1 LIDMSHHG
9 LKNHFELMAEYN
21 QWMNT
26 SLFSALS
33 GLEPREMAKDRGAFF
48 GSIIGTLNHILVGD
62 TIWLKRFTAHPANF
76 TALQAINEL
85 ALPTSLSEIIHADI
99 APLKTARENM
109 DSVITHFIKE
119 TQEEDFAYNLTY
131 TNTKD
136 KTFKK
141 QFGHLVQH
149 LFNHQ
154 THHRGQVSTLL
165 NQQGIDI
172 GSTDLLMLIPEA

>member
-1 LIDMSHHG
+1 MSHHG
-9 LKNHFELMAEYN
+9 LKSHFELMAQYN

-33 GLEPREMAKDRGAFF
+33 GLEPLEISKDRGAFF
-48 GSIIGTLNHILVGD
+48 GSILGTLNHILVGD
-62 TIWLKRFTAHPANF
+62 TIWLKRFTAHPTNF

-85 ALPTSLSEIIHADI
+85 TLPASLSEIIHSDI
-99 APLKTARENM
+99 VSLKSARENI
-109 DSVITHFIKE
+109 DFVITNFTKE
-119 TQEEDFAYNLTY
+119 ASEEDFDYNLAY
-131 TNTKD
+131 TNTKG
-136 KTFKK
+136 KTYKK

>member
-1 LIDMSHHG
+1 MGHHG
-9 LKNHFELMAEYN
+9 LKKHFELMAAYN

-26 SLFSALS
+26 SLFSALL
-33 GLEPREMAKDRGAFF
+33 GLETLEIAKDRGAFF
-48 GSIIGTLNHILVGD
+48 GSILGTLNHILVGD
-62 TIWLKRFTAHPANF
+62 IIWLKRFTGHPANF
-76 TALQAINEL
+76 TALQSLDEL
-85 ALPTSLSEIIHADI
+85 ALPASLSEIIHADI
-99 APLKTARENM
+99 APLKTARENI

-119 TQEEDFAYNLTY
+119 MQEKDFAYNLTY
-131 TNTKD
+131 TNTTG

-172 GSTDLLMLIPEA
+172 GSTDLLMLIPET

>member
-1 LIDMSHHG
+1 
-9 LKNHFELMAEYN
+9 
-21 QWMNT
+21 MNT

-33 GLEPREMAKDRGAFF
+33 GLEPLEIAKDRGAFF
-48 GSIIGTLNHILVGD
+48 GSILGTLNHILVGD
-62 TIWLKRFTAHPANF
+62 TIWLKRFTVHPANF
-76 TALQAINEL
+76 TALQALDEL
-85 ALPTSLSEIIHADI
+85 TLPASLSEIIHADI
-99 APLKTARENM
+99 SPLKTARENM
-109 DSVITHFIKE
+109 DFVITHFIKE
-119 TQEEDFAYNLTY
+119 TQEEDFSHNLTY
-131 TNTKD
+131 TNTKG

-154 THHRGQVSTLL
+154 THHRGQVSTLF

>member
-1 LIDMSHHG
+1 MGHHG
-9 LKNHFELMAEYN
+9 LKKHFELMAEYN

-26 SLFSALS
+26 SLFSALL
-33 GLEPREMAKDRGAFF
+33 GLETLEIAKDRGAFF
-48 GSIIGTLNHILVGD
+48 GSILGTLNHILVGD
-62 TIWLKRFTAHPANF
+62 IIWLKRFTGHPANF
-76 TALQAINEL
+76 TALQSLDEL
-85 ALPTSLSEIIHADI
+85 ALPASLSEIIHADI
-99 APLKTARENM
+99 APLKTARENI

-119 TQEEDFAYNLTY
+119 MQEKDFAYNLTY
-131 TNTKD
+131 TNTTG

-172 GSTDLLMLIPEA
+172 GSTDLLMLIPET

>member
-1 LIDMSHHG
+1 
-9 LKNHFELMAEYN
+9 
-21 QWMNT
+21 
-26 SLFSALS
+26 
-33 GLEPREMAKDRGAFF
+33 
-48 GSIIGTLNHILVGD
+48 
-62 TIWLKRFTAHPANF
+62 
-76 TALQAINEL
+76 
-85 ALPTSLSEIIHADI
+85 
-99 APLKTARENM
+99 M

-119 TQEEDFAYNLTY
+119 AQEEDFAYNLTY
-131 TNTKD
+131 TNTKG

-172 GSTDLLMLIPEA
+172 GSTDLLMLIPET